1 MIYVVE
7 NSSINENVVD
17 ISPMDAMMDILEATI
32 EYNENSYLYEGV
44 GGGAKEMI
52 KGLIKKFTG
61 LVDSIIAKI
70 KELIF
75 SQQVK
80 SLEKRASKGQKVI
93 LKGEGLTYKQI
104 KTEAIGKNYIA
115 DVAREIAN
123 GSKDLKDAKEEFN
136 TKFKSDDSYTDVKWE
151 ESFNP
156 AQKIKEIRKDANDFI
171 ADLKSA
177 KAAAIKTNMEDA
189 NNASKA
195 ISYYSYT
202 VSKLS
207 NKAMQLYSAAF
218 RKVSRA
224 MGKPK
229 DAEGK
234 AEEAPK
240 EEA

>member
-61 LVDSIIAKI
+61 LIDSIIAKI

-93 LKGEGLTYKQI
+93 LKGEGLKYKQF
-104 KTEAIGKNYIA
+104 KKGAIDSHFIDGIA
-115 DVAREIAN
+115 SEIN
-123 GSKDLKDAKEEFN
+123 SGSKELKDAKEEFN
-136 TKFKSDDSYTDVKWE
+136 TKFKSEDSYVDVPWE

-171 ADLKSA
+171 SDLKAA
-177 KAAAIKTNMEDA
+177 KALASKNMTDA

-195 ISYYSYT
+195 ISFWSYA
-202 VSKLS
+202 VSKTS
-207 NKAMQLYSAAF
+207 NKAMQLYSVAF

-229 DAEGK
+229 DVEGK

>member
-61 LVDSIIAKI
+61 LIDSIIAKI

-80 SLEKRASKGQKVI
+80 SLEKRAAKGQKVI
-93 LKGEGLTYKQI
+93 LKGEGLKYRTLKLGRF
-104 KTEAIGKNYIA
+104 TLSEAVKKIA
-115 DVAREIAN
+115 SGE
-123 GSKDLKDAKEEFN
+123 KDLKTAKEELN
-136 TKFKSDDSYTDVKWE
+136 EKLKSDDSYEDITWE

-171 ADLKSA
+171 SGLKSYKSSVITHA
-177 KAAAIKTNMEDA
+177 KNGEYND
-189 NNASKA
+189 ASKVVA
-195 ISYYSYT
+195 YASYGA
-202 VSKLS
+202 SKLS

-234 AEEAPK
+234 TEDASEEA
-240 EEA
+240 